1 MSLFEFTFAL
11 SAVILGLAL
20 TQVAASL
27 HKLLLAGKQVRWA
40 LEPVL
45 LTLIVVLVIVSVWVG
60 AWDESDRT
68 LVTLNQ
74 ILIQTAMYMALYFG
88 AASALPEPR
97 GEELLDLHAYYDRT
111 RLLTFGALITSMTL
125 FKIYFGTLYG
135 FRQVF
140 SGFSLAEHVLA
151 CVLYGSLILV
161 RKRWYNVLVLSFVLV
176 FYYWEISGMS
186 LPAVLPPR

>member
-97 GEELLDLHAYYDRT
+97 GEEPLDLHAYYDRT

-125 FKIYFGTLYG
+125 FKVYFGTLYG
-135 FRQVF
+135 FRKVF
-140 SGFSLAEHVLA
+140 SGMSLAEHILA
-151 CVLYGSLILV
+151 CALYGSLIVV

>member
-97 GEELLDLHAYYDRT
+97 GEEPLDLHAYYDRT

-125 FKIYFGTLYG
+125 FKVYFGTLYG
-135 FRQVF
+135 FRKVF
-140 SGFSLAEHVLA
+140 SGMSLAEHILA
-151 CVLYGSLILV
+151 CALYGSLIVV

-176 FYYWEISGMS
+176 LYYWEISGMS

>member
-27 HKLLLAGKQVRWA
+27 HKLLLAGRQVCWA
-40 LEPVL
+40 AEPVL
-45 LTLIVVLVIVSVWVG
+45 LTLIVVLVIVSVWAN

-74 ILIQTAMYMALYFG
+74 ILVQTAMYMALYFG
-88 AASALPEPR
+88 AASVLPEPS
-97 GEELLDLHAYYDRT
+97 GTEPLDLYAYYDRT

-125 FKIYFGTLYG
+125 FKVYFGTLYG
-135 FRQVF
+135 FKKVF
-140 SGFSLAEHVLA
+140 TGMSLAEHLLA
-151 CVLYGSLILV
+151 CALYGSLILV
-161 RKRWYNVLVLSFVLV
+161 RKRWYNIAVLIFVLA
-176 FYYWEISGMS
+176 FYYWEISGIA

>member
-97 GEELLDLHAYYDRT
+97 GEEPLDLHAYYDRT

-125 FKIYFGTLYG
+125 FKVYFGTLYG
-135 FRQVF
+135 FRKVF
-140 SGFSLAEHVLA
+140 SGMSLAEHILA
-151 CVLYGSLILV
+151 CALYGSLIVV
-161 RKRWYNVLVLSFVLV
+161 RKRWYNVLVLSFVLL